1 MYPVLYV
8 EAKDS
13 DADMPPITEEHPEV
27 QEAMKKA
34 EEQAKVIEPTADMFV
49 EALRGGIKIAEEQR
63 QKDSEDGR
71 R

>member
-1 MYPVLYV
+1 
-8 EAKDS
+8 
-13 DADMPPITEEHPEV
+13 MPPITEEHPEV

-49 EALRGGIKIAEEQR
+49 EALREGIKIAEEQR